1 MAMKK
6 YIILFMVAILASC
19 SDMQLA
25 ESIADVK
32 ESELVKE
39 NANGSAEINALVERA
54 RWGDGQAYLQLAD
67 CYRDGI
73 GVKKNF
79 LGMLA
84 MVEQAREHG
93 AIHSEKEYMT
103 QIPDDNDIK
112 RFCNLMDKSCSQLIE
127 EEDSIIAQLA
137 TSDNPDVL
145 AIYGALRVESG
156 DSIRGFEIIRD
167 ASERG
172 SDFAALLNA
181 LPDWKVNIQP
191 DNMKLEQLAERI
203 PLVYKLLGKLS
214 LKPDENGIIDE
225 RKVAYYY
232 MKADEHAL
240 LSRREARWLLAY
252 HKDVSIP
259 QLTESDVKRLEAFIR
274 FPNERVEI
282 VADTVSVDSIRKD
295 NNHINNNR

>member
-6 YIILFMVAILASC
+6 CIILFMVAILASC
-19 SDMQLA
+19 SDTQLA

-39 NANGSAEINALVERA
+39 NANGSAEIKALVERA
-54 RWGDGQAYLQLAD
+54 RWGDGLAYLQLAD

-84 MVEQAREHG
+84 MVEQARVHG
-93 AIHSEKEYMT
+93 AIHDEMEYVT
-103 QIPDDNDIK
+103 KIPEDNDIK
-112 RFCNLMDKSCSQLIE
+112 RFCDLMDKSCSQLIE
-127 EEDSIIAQLA
+127 EKDSVMVQLA
-137 TSDNPDVL
+137 TIDSPDVL
-145 AIYGALRVESG
+145 AMYGVLCVESG
-156 DSIRGFEIIRD
+156 DSIRGFEIIKD

-181 LPDWKVNIQP
+181 LLDWKGNIQP
-191 DNMKLEQLAERI
+191 DKMKLEQLAERI
-203 PLVYKLLGKLS
+203 PLAYKLLGKLS
-214 LKPDENGIIDE
+214 LKPDENGIVDE

-240 LSRREARWLLAY
+240 LSQREAKWLLAY

-259 QLTESDVKRLEAFIR
+259 ELTDSDVKRLESFICT
-274 FPNERVEI
+274 PGVRVEI
-282 VADTVSVDSIRKD
+282 VADTVSVDSIELD
-295 NNHINNNR
+295 NQ

>member
-6 YIILFMVAILASC
+6 CIILFMVAILASC
-19 SDMQLA
+19 SDTQLA

-39 NANGSAEINALVERA
+39 YATGSAEIKALVERA

-84 MVEQAREHG
+84 MVEQARVHG
-93 AIHSEKEYMT
+93 AIHDEMEYVT
-103 QIPDDNDIK
+103 KIPEDNDIK
-112 RFCNLMDKSCSQLIE
+112 RFCDLMDKSSSQLIE
-127 EEDSIIAQLA
+127 EKDSVMVQLA
-137 TSDNPDVL
+137 TIDSPDVL
-145 AIYGALRVESG
+145 AMYGVLCVESG

-181 LPDWKVNIQP
+181 LLDWKGNIQP
-191 DNMKLEQLAERI
+191 DKMKLEQLAERI
-203 PLVYKLLGKLS
+203 PLAYKLLGKLS
-214 LKPDENGIIDE
+214 LKPDENGIVDE

-240 LSRREARWLLAY
+240 LSQREAKWLLAY

-259 QLTESDVKRLEAFIR
+259 ELTDSDVKRLESFIR
-274 FPNERVEI
+274 TPGERVEI
-282 VADTVSVDSIRKD
+282 VADTVSVDSIELD
-295 NNHINNNR
+295 NQ

>member
-6 YIILFMVAILASC
+6 CIILFMVAILASC
-19 SDMQLA
+19 SDTQLA

-39 NANGSAEINALVERA
+39 NATGSAEIKALVERA

-84 MVEQAREHG
+84 MVEQARVHG
-93 AIHSEKEYMT
+93 AIHDEMEYVT
-103 QIPDDNDIK
+103 KIPEDNDIK
-112 RFCNLMDKSCSQLIE
+112 RFCDLMNKSCSQLIE
-127 EEDSIIAQLA
+127 EKDSVMVQLA
-137 TSDNPDVL
+137 TIDSPDVL
-145 AIYGALRVESG
+145 AMYGVLCVESG

-181 LPDWKVNIQP
+181 LLDWKGNIQP
-191 DNMKLEQLAERI
+191 DKMKLEQLAERI
-203 PLVYKLLGKLS
+203 PLAYKLLGKLS
-214 LKPDENGIIDE
+214 LKPDENGIVDE

-240 LSRREARWLLAY
+240 LSLREAKWLLAY

-259 QLTESDVKRLEAFIR
+259 ELTDSDVKRLESFIR
-274 FPNERVEI
+274 TPGERVEI
-282 VADTVSVDSIRKD
+282 VADTVSVDSIELD
-295 NNHINNNR
+295 NQ

>member
-6 YIILFMVAILASC
+6 CIILFMAAILASC
-19 SDMQLA
+19 SDTQLA

-39 NANGSAEINALVERA
+39 DANGNAVINALVERA

-73 GVKKNF
+73 GVKKDF
-79 LGMLA
+79 LGMMV
-84 MVEQAREHG
+84 MVEQARAHG
-93 AIHSEKEYMT
+93 AIHDEKEYMA

-112 RFCNLMDKSCSQLIE
+112 RFCNLIDKSSDQLRE
-127 EEDSIIAQLA
+127 GKDSIMAQLA
-137 TSDNPDVL
+137 TIDSPDAHALFGVL
-145 AIYGALRVESG
+145 CVESG

-181 LPDWKVNIQP
+181 LPDWKGNIQP
-191 DNMKLEQLAERI
+191 DKVKLEQLAERI
-203 PLVYKLLGKLS
+203 PLAYNLLGKLS

-240 LSRREARWLLAY
+240 LSQREAKWLLAY

-259 QLTESDVKRLEAFIR
+259 ELTDSDVKRLESFIR
-274 FPNERVEI
+274 TPGERVEI
-282 VADTVSVDSIRKD
+282 VADTVSVDSIELD
-295 NNHINNNR
+295 NQ

>member
-1 MAMKK
+1 MTMKK
-6 YIILFMVAILASC
+6 CIILFMVAILASC
-19 SDMQLA
+19 SDTQLA

-39 NANGSAEINALVERA
+39 NANGSAEIKALVERA
-54 RWGDGQAYLQLAD
+54 RWGDGLAYLQLAD

-84 MVEQAREHG
+84 MVEQARVHG
-93 AIHSEKEYMT
+93 AIHDEMEYVT
-103 QIPDDNDIK
+103 KIPEDNDIK
-112 RFCNLMDKSCSQLIE
+112 RFCDLMDKSCSQLIE
-127 EEDSIIAQLA
+127 EKDSVMVQLA
-137 TSDNPDVL
+137 TIDSPDVL
-145 AIYGALRVESG
+145 AMYGVLCVESG

-181 LPDWKVNIQP
+181 LLDWKGNIQP
-191 DNMKLEQLAERI
+191 DKMKLEQLAERI
-203 PLVYKLLGKLS
+203 PLAYKLLGKLS
-214 LKPDENGIIDE
+214 LKPDENGIVDE

-240 LSRREARWLLAY
+240 LSQREAKWLLAY

-259 QLTESDVKRLEAFIR
+259 ELTDSDVKRLESFICT
-274 FPNERVEI
+274 PGVRVEI
-282 VADTVSVDSIRKD
+282 VADTVSVDSIELD
-295 NNHINNNR
+295 NQ

>member
-39 NANGSAEINALVERA
+39 NANGSAEIKALVERA
-54 RWGDGQAYLQLAD
+54 RWGDGLAYLQLAD

-84 MVEQAREHG
+84 MVEQARVHG
-93 AIHSEKEYMT
+93 AIHDEMEYVT
-103 QIPDDNDIK
+103 KIPEDNDIK
-112 RFCNLMDKSCSQLIE
+112 RFCDLMDKSCSQLIE
-127 EEDSIIAQLA
+127 EKDSVMVQLA
-137 TSDNPDVL
+137 TIDSPDVL
-145 AIYGALRVESG
+145 AMYGVLCVESG

-181 LPDWKVNIQP
+181 LLDWKGNIQP
-191 DNMKLEQLAERI
+191 DKMKLEQLAERI
-203 PLVYKLLGKLS
+203 PLAYKLLGKLS
-214 LKPDENGIIDE
+214 LKPDENGIVDE

-240 LSRREARWLLAY
+240 LSQREAKWLLAY

-259 QLTESDVKRLEAFIR
+259 ELTDSDVKRLESFIR
-274 FPNERVEI
+274 TPGERVEI
-282 VADTVSVDSIRKD
+282 VADTVSVDSIELD
-295 NNHINNNR
+295 NQ

>member
-6 YIILFMVAILASC
+6 CIILFMAAILASC
-19 SDMQLA
+19 SDTQLA

-39 NANGSAEINALVERA
+39 NANGSAEIKALVERA
-54 RWGDGQAYLQLAD
+54 RWGDGLAYLQLAD

-84 MVEQAREHG
+84 MVEQARVHG
-93 AIHSEKEYMT
+93 AIHDEMEYVT
-103 QIPDDNDIK
+103 KIPEDNDIK
-112 RFCNLMDKSCSQLIE
+112 RFCDLMNKSCSQLIE
-127 EEDSIIAQLA
+127 EKDSVMVQLA
-137 TSDNPDVL
+137 TIDSPDVL
-145 AIYGALRVESG
+145 AMYGVLCVESG

-181 LPDWKVNIQP
+181 LLDWKGNIQP
-191 DNMKLEQLAERI
+191 DKMKLEQLAERI
-203 PLVYKLLGKLS
+203 PLAYKLLGKLS
-214 LKPDENGIIDE
+214 LKPDENGIVDE

-240 LSRREARWLLAY
+240 LSQREAKWLLAY

-259 QLTESDVKRLEAFIR
+259 ELTDSDVKRLESFIR
-274 FPNERVEI
+274 TPGERVEI
-282 VADTVSVDSIRKD
+282 VADTVSVDSIELD
-295 NNHINNNR
+295 NQ

>member
-1 MAMKK
+1 MTMKK
-6 YIILFMVAILASC
+6 CIILFMVAILASC
-19 SDMQLA
+19 SDTQLA

-39 NANGSAEINALVERA
+39 NATSSAEIKALVERA

-84 MVEQAREHG
+84 MVEQARVHG
-93 AIHSEKEYMT
+93 AIHDEMEYVT
-103 QIPDDNDIK
+103 KIPEDNDIK
-112 RFCNLMDKSCSQLIE
+112 RFCDLMNKSCSQLIE
-127 EEDSIIAQLA
+127 EKDSVMVQLA
-137 TSDNPDVL
+137 TIDSPDVL
-145 AIYGALRVESG
+145 AMYGVLCVESG

-181 LPDWKVNIQP
+181 LLDWKGNIQP
-191 DNMKLEQLAERI
+191 DKMKLEQLAERI
-203 PLVYKLLGKLS
+203 PLAYKLLGKLS
-214 LKPDENGIIDE
+214 LKPDENGIVDE

-240 LSRREARWLLAY
+240 LSQREAKWLLAY

-259 QLTESDVKRLEAFIR
+259 ELTDSDVKRLESFIR
-274 FPNERVEI
+274 TPGERVEI
-282 VADTVSVDSIRKD
+282 VADTVSVDSIELD
-295 NNHINNNR
+295 NQ

>member
-6 YIILFMVAILASC
+6 CIILFMAAILASC
-19 SDMQLA
+19 SDTQLA
-25 ESIADVK
+25 ESIAEVK

-39 NANGSAEINALVERA
+39 DVNGSAVINALVERA

-73 GVKKNF
+73 GVKKDF
-79 LGMLA
+79 LGMMV
-84 MVEQAREHG
+84 MVEQARAHG
-93 AIHSEKEYMT
+93 AIHDEKEYMA

-112 RFCNLMDKSCSQLIE
+112 RFCNLIDKSSDQLRE
-127 EEDSIIAQLA
+127 GKDSIMARLA
-137 TSDNPDVL
+137 TIDSPDAHALFGVL
-145 AIYGALRVESG
+145 CVESG

-181 LPDWKVNIQP
+181 LPDWKGNIQP
-191 DNMKLEQLAERI
+191 DKMKLEQLAERI
-203 PLVYKLLGKLS
+203 PLAYNLLGKLS
-214 LKPDENGIIDE
+214 LKPDENGMIDE

-252 HKDVSIP
+252 HQDVGIP

-282 VADTVSVDSIRKD
+282 VADTVSVDSIE
-295 NNHINNNR
+295 

>member
-6 YIILFMVAILASC
+6 CVILFMVAILASC
-19 SDMQLA
+19 SDTQLA

-39 NANGSAEINALVERA
+39 DANGSAVINALVERA

-73 GVKKNF
+73 GVKKDF
-79 LGMLA
+79 LGMMV
-84 MVEQAREHG
+84 MVEQARAHG
-93 AIHSEKEYMT
+93 AIHDEKEYMA

-112 RFCNLMDKSCSQLIE
+112 RFCNLINKSSDQLRE
-127 EEDSIIAQLA
+127 GKDSIMAQLA
-137 TSDNPDVL
+137 TIDSPDAHALFGVL
-145 AIYGALRVESG
+145 CVESG

-181 LPDWKVNIQP
+181 LPDWKGNIQP
-191 DNMKLEQLAERI
+191 DKVKLEQLAERI
-203 PLVYKLLGKLS
+203 PLAYNLLGKLC
-214 LKPDENGIIDE
+214 LKPDENGMIDD
-225 RKVAYYY
+225 RRVAYYY

-240 LSRREARWLLAY
+240 LSQREARWLLAY
-252 HKDVSIP
+252 HKDVGIP

-282 VADTVSVDSIRKD
+282 VADTVSVDSIELD
-295 NNHINNNR
+295 NQ

>member
-6 YIILFMVAILASC
+6 YIILFMAALLASC
-19 SDMQLA
+19 SDTQLA

-39 NANGSAEINALVERA
+39 NATGSAEIKALVERA

-84 MVEQAREHG
+84 MVEQARVHG
-93 AIHSEKEYMT
+93 AIHDEMEYVT
-103 QIPDDNDIK
+103 KIPEDNDIK
-112 RFCNLMDKSCSQLIE
+112 RFCDLMDKSCSQLIE
-127 EEDSIIAQLA
+127 EKDSVMVQLA
-137 TSDNPDVL
+137 TIDSPDVL
-145 AIYGALRVESG
+145 AMYGVLCVESG

-181 LPDWKVNIQP
+181 LLDWKGNIQP
-191 DNMKLEQLAERI
+191 DKMKLEQLAERI
-203 PLVYKLLGKLS
+203 PLAYKLLGKLS
-214 LKPDENGIIDE
+214 LKPDENGIVDE

-240 LSRREARWLLAY
+240 LSQREAKWLLAY

-259 QLTESDVKRLEAFIR
+259 ELTDSDVKRLESFICT
-274 FPNERVEI
+274 PGERVEI
-282 VADTVSVDSIRKD
+282 VADTVSVDSIELD
-295 NNHINNNR
+295 NQ

>member
-1 MAMKK
+1 MTMKK

-84 MVEQAREHG
+84 MVEQARDHG
-93 AIHSEKEYMT
+93 AIRSENEYMT

-112 RFCNLMDKSCSQLIE
+112 RFFNLMDKSCSQLIE
-127 EEDSIIAQLA
+127 EEDSIMAQLA
-137 TSDNPDVL
+137 TIDNPDVL

-181 LPDWKVNIQP
+181 LPDWKGNIQP
-191 DNMKLEQLAERI
+191 DKMKLEQLAERI
-203 PLVYKLLGKLS
+203 PLAYNLLGKLS

-240 LSRREARWLLAY
+240 LSRRGARWLLAY
-252 HKDVSIP
+252 HKDVGIP
-259 QLTESDVKRLEAFIR
+259 GLTESDVNRLEAFIR

-282 VADTVSVDSIRKD
+282 VADTVSVDSIE
-295 NNHINNNR
+295 

>member
-6 YIILFMVAILASC
+6 CIILFMAAILASC
-19 SDMQLA
+19 SDTQLA

-39 NANGSAEINALVERA
+39 NANGSAEIKALVERA
-54 RWGDGQAYLQLAD
+54 RWGDGLAYLQLAD

-84 MVEQAREHG
+84 MVEQARVHG
-93 AIHSEKEYMT
+93 AIHDEMEYVT
-103 QIPDDNDIK
+103 KIPEDNDIK
-112 RFCNLMDKSCSQLIE
+112 RFCDLMNKSCSQLIE
-127 EEDSIIAQLA
+127 EKDSVMVQLA
-137 TSDNPDVL
+137 TIDSPDVL
-145 AIYGALRVESG
+145 AMYGVLCVESG
-156 DSIRGFEIIRD
+156 DSIHGFEIIRD

-181 LPDWKVNIQP
+181 LLDWKGNIQP
-191 DNMKLEQLAERI
+191 DKMKLEQLAERI
-203 PLVYKLLGKLS
+203 PLAYKLLGKLS
-214 LKPDENGIIDE
+214 LKPDENGIVDE

-240 LSRREARWLLAY
+240 LSQREAKWLLAY

-259 QLTESDVKRLEAFIR
+259 ELTDSDVKRLESFIR
-274 FPNERVEI
+274 TPGERVEI
-282 VADTVSVDSIRKD
+282 VADTVSVDSIELD
-295 NNHINNNR
+295 NQ

>member
-6 YIILFMVAILASC
+6 CVILFMVAILASC
-19 SDMQLA
+19 SDTQLA

-84 MVEQAREHG
+84 MVEQARDHG
-93 AIHSEKEYMT
+93 AIRSEKEYMT

-127 EEDSIIAQLA
+127 EKDSIMAQLA
-137 TSDNPDVL
+137 TIDSPDVL
-145 AIYGALRVESG
+145 AIYGVLRVESG
-156 DSIRGFEIIRD
+156 DSIHGFEIIRD

-181 LPDWKVNIQP
+181 LAG
-191 DNMKLEQLAERI
+191 L
-203 PLVYKLLGKLS
+203 
-214 LKPDENGIIDE
+214 E
-225 RKVAYYY
+225 RKY
-232 MKADEHAL
+232 
-240 LSRREARWLLAY
+240 SAR
-252 HKDVSIP
+252 
-259 QLTESDVKRLEAFIR
+259 
-274 FPNERVEI
+274 
-282 VADTVSVDSIRKD
+282 
-295 NNHINNNR
+295 

>member
-6 YIILFMVAILASC
+6 CIILFMVAILASC
-19 SDMQLA
+19 SDTQLA

-39 NANGSAEINALVERA
+39 NANGSAEIKALVERA

-84 MVEQAREHG
+84 MVEQARVHG
-93 AIHSEKEYMT
+93 AIHDEMEYVT
-103 QIPDDNDIK
+103 KIPEDNDIK
-112 RFCNLMDKSCSQLIE
+112 RFCDLMDKSCSQLIE
-127 EEDSIIAQLA
+127 EKDSVMVQLA
-137 TSDNPDVL
+137 TIDSPDVL
-145 AIYGALRVESG
+145 AMYGVLCVESG

-181 LPDWKVNIQP
+181 LLDWKGNIQP
-191 DNMKLEQLAERI
+191 DKMKLEQLAERI
-203 PLVYKLLGKLS
+203 PLAYKLLGKLS
-214 LKPDENGIIDE
+214 LKPDENGIVDE

-240 LSRREARWLLAY
+240 LSQREAKWLLAY

-259 QLTESDVKRLEAFIR
+259 ELTDSDVKRLESFICT
-274 FPNERVEI
+274 PGVRVEI
-282 VADTVSVDSIRKD
+282 VADTVSVDSIELD
-295 NNHINNNR
+295 NQ

>member
-6 YIILFMVAILASC
+6 CIILFMAAILASC
-19 SDMQLA
+19 SDTQLA

-39 NANGSAEINALVERA
+39 DANGSAVINALVERA

-73 GVKKNF
+73 GVKKDF
-79 LGMLA
+79 LGMMV
-84 MVEQAREHG
+84 MVEQARAHG
-93 AIHSEKEYMT
+93 AIHDEKEYMA

-112 RFCNLMDKSCSQLIE
+112 RFCNLIDKSSDQLRE
-127 EEDSIIAQLA
+127 GKDSIMAQLA
-137 TSDNPDVL
+137 TIDSPDAHALFGVL
-145 AIYGALRVESG
+145 CVESG

-181 LPDWKVNIQP
+181 LPDWKGNIQP
-191 DNMKLEQLAERI
+191 DKVKLEQLAERI
-203 PLVYKLLGKLS
+203 PLAYNLLGKLS
-214 LKPDENGIIDE
+214 LKPDENGMIDD
-225 RKVAYYY
+225 RRVAYYY

-252 HKDVSIP
+252 HQDVGIP

-282 VADTVSVDSIRKD
+282 VADTVSVDSIE
-295 NNHINNNR
+295 

>member
-6 YIILFMVAILASC
+6 CIILFMTAILASC
-19 SDMQLA
+19 SDTQLA

-39 NANGSAEINALVERA
+39 NANGSAEIKALVERA
-54 RWGDGQAYLQLAD
+54 RWGDGLAYLQLAD

-84 MVEQAREHG
+84 MVEQARVHG
-93 AIHSEKEYMT
+93 AIHDEMEYVT
-103 QIPDDNDIK
+103 KIPEDNDIK
-112 RFCNLMDKSCSQLIE
+112 RFCDLMNKSCSQLIE
-127 EEDSIIAQLA
+127 EKDSVMVQLA
-137 TSDNPDVL
+137 TIDSPDVL
-145 AIYGALRVESG
+145 AMYGVLCVESG

-181 LPDWKVNIQP
+181 LLDWKGNIQP
-191 DNMKLEQLAERI
+191 DKMKLEQLAERI
-203 PLVYKLLGKLS
+203 PLAYKLLGKLS
-214 LKPDENGIIDE
+214 LKPDENGIVDE

-240 LSRREARWLLAY
+240 LSQREAKWLLAY

-259 QLTESDVKRLEAFIR
+259 ELTDSDVKRLESFIR
-274 FPNERVEI
+274 TPGERVEI
-282 VADTVSVDSIRKD
+282 VADTVSVDSIELD
-295 NNHINNNR
+295 NQ

>member
-6 YIILFMVAILASC
+6 CIILFMAAILASC
-19 SDMQLA
+19 SDTQLA
-25 ESIADVK
+25 ESIAEVK

-39 NANGSAEINALVERA
+39 DVNGSAVINALVERA

-73 GVKKNF
+73 GVKKDF
-79 LGMLA
+79 LGMMV
-84 MVEQAREHG
+84 MVEQARAHG
-93 AIHSEKEYMT
+93 AIHDEKEYMA

-112 RFCNLMDKSCSQLIE
+112 RFCNLIDKSSDQLRE
-127 EEDSIIAQLA
+127 GKDSIMEQLA
-137 TSDNPDVL
+137 TIDSPDAHALFGVL
-145 AIYGALRVESG
+145 CVESG

-181 LPDWKVNIQP
+181 LPDWKGNIQP
-191 DNMKLEQLAERI
+191 DKVKLEQLAERI
-203 PLVYKLLGKLS
+203 PLAYNLLGKLS
-214 LKPDENGIIDE
+214 LKPDENGMIDE

-252 HKDVSIP
+252 HQDVGIP

-282 VADTVSVDSIRKD
+282 VADTVSVDSIE
-295 NNHINNNR
+295 

>member
-6 YIILFMVAILASC
+6 CIILFMAAILASC
-19 SDMQLA
+19 SDTQLA

-39 NANGSAEINALVERA
+39 NANGSAEIKALVERA
-54 RWGDGQAYLQLAD
+54 RWGDGLAYLQLAD

-84 MVEQAREHG
+84 MVEQARVHG
-93 AIHSEKEYMT
+93 AIHDEMEYVT
-103 QIPDDNDIK
+103 KIPEDNDIK
-112 RFCNLMDKSCSQLIE
+112 RFCDLMNKSCSQLIE
-127 EEDSIIAQLA
+127 EKDSVMAQLA
-137 TSDNPDVL
+137 TIDSPDVL
-145 AIYGALRVESG
+145 AMYGVLCVESG

-181 LPDWKVNIQP
+181 LLDWKGNIQP
-191 DNMKLEQLAERI
+191 DKMKLEQLAERI
-203 PLVYKLLGKLS
+203 PLAYKLLGKLS
-214 LKPDENGIIDE
+214 LKPDENGIVDE

-240 LSRREARWLLAY
+240 LSQREAKWLLAY

-259 QLTESDVKRLEAFIR
+259 ELTDSDVKRLESFIR
-274 FPNERVEI
+274 TPGERVEI
-282 VADTVSVDSIRKD
+282 VADTVSVDSIELD
-295 NNHINNNR
+295 NQ

>member
-1 MAMKK
+1 MTMKK
-6 YIILFMVAILASC
+6 CIILFMVAILASC
-19 SDMQLA
+19 SDTQLA
-25 ESIADVK
+25 ESIVDVK

-39 NANGSAEINALVERA
+39 NANGSAEIKTLVERA

-84 MVEQAREHG
+84 MVEQARVHG
-93 AIHSEKEYMT
+93 AIHDEMEYVT
-103 QIPDDNDIK
+103 KIPEDNDIK
-112 RFCNLMDKSCSQLIE
+112 LFCDLMDKSCRQLIE
-127 EEDSIIAQLA
+127 EKDSVMVQLA
-137 TSDNPDVL
+137 TIDSPDVL
-145 AIYGALRVESG
+145 AMYGVLCVESG

-181 LPDWKVNIQP
+181 LLDWKGNIQP
-191 DNMKLEQLAERI
+191 DKMKLEQLAERI
-203 PLVYKLLGKLS
+203 PLAYKLLGKLS
-214 LKPDENGIIDE
+214 LKPDENGIVDE

-240 LSRREARWLLAY
+240 LSQREAKWLLAY

-259 QLTESDVKRLEAFIR
+259 ELTDSDVKRLESFIR
-274 FPNERVEI
+274 TPGERVEI
-282 VADTVSVDSIRKD
+282 VADTVSVDSIELD
-295 NNHINNNR
+295 NQ

>member
-6 YIILFMVAILASC
+6 CIILFMAALLASC
-19 SDMQLA
+19 SDTQLS

-32 ESELVKE
+32 EADLVKE

-73 GVKKNF
+73 GVKKDF
-79 LGMLA
+79 LGMMV
-84 MVEQAREHG
+84 MVEQARAHG
-93 AIHSEKEYMT
+93 AIHDEKEYMT

-112 RFCNLMDKSCSQLIE
+112 RFRNLMDKSSDQLRE
-127 EEDSIIAQLA
+127 GNDSIMAQLA
-137 TSDNPDVL
+137 TIDSPDAHALFGVL
-145 AIYGALRVESG
+145 CVEIG

-181 LPDWKVNIQP
+181 LPDWKGNIQP
-191 DNMKLEQLAERI
+191 DKMKLEQLAERI
-203 PLVYKLLGKLS
+203 PLAYKLLGKLS
-214 LKPDENGIIDE
+214 LKPDENGMIDE

-252 HKDVSIP
+252 HKDVGIP
-259 QLTESDVKRLEAFIR
+259 GMTDSDVKRLEAFIR
-274 FPNERVEI
+274 FPNEIVEI
-282 VADTVSVDSIRKD
+282 IADTVSVDSIE
-295 NNHINNNR
+295 

>member
-6 YIILFMVAILASC
+6 CIILFMVAILASC
-19 SDMQLA
+19 SDTQLA

-39 NANGSAEINALVERA
+39 NATGSAEIKALVERA

-84 MVEQAREHG
+84 MVEQARVHG
-93 AIHSEKEYMT
+93 AIHDEMEYVT
-103 QIPDDNDIK
+103 KIPEDNDIK
-112 RFCNLMDKSCSQLIE
+112 RFCDLMDKSCSQLIE
-127 EEDSIIAQLA
+127 EKDSVMVQLA
-137 TSDNPDVL
+137 TINSPDVL
-145 AIYGALRVESG
+145 AMYGVLCVESG

-181 LPDWKVNIQP
+181 LLDWKGNIQP
-191 DNMKLEQLAERI
+191 DKMKLEQLAERI
-203 PLVYKLLGKLS
+203 PLAYKLLGKLS
-214 LKPDENGIIDE
+214 LKPDENGIVDE

-240 LSRREARWLLAY
+240 LSQREAKWLLAY

-259 QLTESDVKRLEAFIR
+259 ELTDSDVKRLESFIR
-274 FPNERVEI
+274 TPGERVEI
-282 VADTVSVDSIRKD
+282 VADTVSVDSIELD
-295 NNHINNNR
+295 NQ

>member
-6 YIILFMVAILASC
+6 CIILFMAAILASC
-19 SDMQLA
+19 SDTQLA

-39 NANGSAEINALVERA
+39 NANGSAEIKALVERA
-54 RWGDGQAYLQLAD
+54 RWGDGLAYLQLAD

-84 MVEQAREHG
+84 MVEQARVHG
-93 AIHSEKEYMT
+93 AIHDEMEYVT
-103 QIPDDNDIK
+103 KIPEDNDIK
-112 RFCNLMDKSCSQLIE
+112 RFCDLMNKSCSQLIE
-127 EEDSIIAQLA
+127 EKDSVMVQLA
-137 TSDNPDVL
+137 TINSPDVL
-145 AIYGALRVESG
+145 AMYGVLCVESG

-181 LPDWKVNIQP
+181 LLDWKGNIQP
-191 DNMKLEQLAERI
+191 DKMKLEQLAERI
-203 PLVYKLLGKLS
+203 PLAYKLLGKLS
-214 LKPDENGIIDE
+214 LKPDENGIVDE

-240 LSRREARWLLAY
+240 LSQREAKWLLAY

-259 QLTESDVKRLEAFIR
+259 ELTDSDVKRLESFIR
-274 FPNERVEI
+274 TPGERVEI
-282 VADTVSVDSIRKD
+282 VADTVSVDSIELD
-295 NNHINNNR
+295 NQ

>member
-6 YIILFMVAILASC
+6 CVILFMVAILASC
-19 SDMQLA
+19 SDTQLA

-39 NANGSAEINALVERA
+39 NATGSAEIKALVERA

-84 MVEQAREHG
+84 MVEQARVHG
-93 AIHSEKEYMT
+93 AIHDEMEYVT
-103 QIPDDNDIK
+103 KIPEDNDIK
-112 RFCNLMDKSCSQLIE
+112 RFCDLMDKSCSQLIE
-127 EEDSIIAQLA
+127 EKDSVMVQLA
-137 TSDNPDVL
+137 TIDSPDVL
-145 AIYGALRVESG
+145 AMYGVLCVESG

-181 LPDWKVNIQP
+181 LLDWKGNIQP
-191 DNMKLEQLAERI
+191 DKMKLEQLAERI
-203 PLVYKLLGKLS
+203 PLAYKLLGKLS
-214 LKPDENGIIDE
+214 LKPDENGIVDE

-240 LSRREARWLLAY
+240 LSQREAKWLLAY

-259 QLTESDVKRLEAFIR
+259 ELTDSDVKRLESFICT
-274 FPNERVEI
+274 PGERVEI
-282 VADTVSVDSIRKD
+282 VADTVSVDSIELD
-295 NNHINNNR
+295 NQ

>member
-6 YIILFMVAILASC
+6 CIILFMVAILASC
-19 SDMQLA
+19 SDTQLA

-39 NANGSAEINALVERA
+39 NATGSADIKALVERA

-84 MVEQAREHG
+84 MVEQARVHG
-93 AIHSEKEYMT
+93 AIHDEMEYVT
-103 QIPDDNDIK
+103 KIPEDNDIK
-112 RFCNLMDKSCSQLIE
+112 RFCDLMDKSCSQLIE
-127 EEDSIIAQLA
+127 EKDSVMVQLA
-137 TSDNPDVL
+137 TIDSPDVL
-145 AIYGALRVESG
+145 AMYGVLCVESG

-181 LPDWKVNIQP
+181 LLDWKGNIQP
-191 DNMKLEQLAERI
+191 DKMKLEQLAERI
-203 PLVYKLLGKLS
+203 PLAYKLLGKLS
-214 LKPDENGIIDE
+214 LKPDENGIVDE

-240 LSRREARWLLAY
+240 LSQREAKWLLAY

-259 QLTESDVKRLEAFIR
+259 ELTDSDVKRLESFICT
-274 FPNERVEI
+274 PGVRVEI
-282 VADTVSVDSIRKD
+282 VADTVSVDSIELD
-295 NNHINNNR
+295 NQ

>member
-6 YIILFMVAILASC
+6 CIILFMAAILASC
-19 SDMQLA
+19 SDTQLA
-25 ESIADVK
+25 ESIAEVK
-32 ESELVKE
+32 ESELVRE
-39 NANGSAEINALVERA
+39 DVNGSAVINALVERA

-73 GVKKNF
+73 GVKKDF
-79 LGMLA
+79 LGMMV
-84 MVEQAREHG
+84 MVEQARAHG
-93 AIHSEKEYMT
+93 AIHDEKEYMA

-112 RFCNLMDKSCSQLIE
+112 RFCNLIDKSSDQLRE
-127 EEDSIIAQLA
+127 GKDSIMEQLA
-137 TSDNPDVL
+137 TIDSPDAHALFGVL
-145 AIYGALRVESG
+145 CVESG

-181 LPDWKVNIQP
+181 LPDWKGNIQP
-191 DNMKLEQLAERI
+191 DKVKLEQLAERI
-203 PLVYKLLGKLS
+203 PLAYNLLGKLS
-214 LKPDENGIIDE
+214 LKPDENGMIDE

-252 HKDVSIP
+252 HQDVGIP

-282 VADTVSVDSIRKD
+282 VADTVSVDSIE
-295 NNHINNNR
+295 

>member
-6 YIILFMVAILASC
+6 CIILFMVAILASC
-19 SDMQLA
+19 SDTQLA

-39 NANGSAEINALVERA
+39 NATSSAEIKALVERA

-84 MVEQAREHG
+84 MVEQARVHG
-93 AIHSEKEYMT
+93 AIHDEMEYVT
-103 QIPDDNDIK
+103 KIPEDNDIK
-112 RFCNLMDKSCSQLIE
+112 RFCDLMDKSCSQLIE
-127 EEDSIIAQLA
+127 EKDSVMVQLA
-137 TSDNPDVL
+137 TIDSPDVL
-145 AIYGALRVESG
+145 AMYGVLCVESG

-181 LPDWKVNIQP
+181 LLDWKGNIQP
-191 DNMKLEQLAERI
+191 DKMKLEQLAERI
-203 PLVYKLLGKLS
+203 PLAYKLLGKLS
-214 LKPDENGIIDE
+214 LKPDENGIVDE

-240 LSRREARWLLAY
+240 LSQREAKWLLAY

-259 QLTESDVKRLEAFIR
+259 ELTDSDVKRLESFIR
-274 FPNERVEI
+274 TPGERVEI
-282 VADTVSVDSIRKD
+282 VADTVSVDSIELD
-295 NNHINNNR
+295 NQ

>member
-1 MAMKK
+1 MAMKEC
-6 YIILFMVAILASC
+6 IILFMVAILASC
-19 SDMQLA
+19 SDTQLA

-32 ESELVKE
+32 GSELVKE
-39 NANGSAEINALVERA
+39 NATGSAEIKALVERA

-84 MVEQAREHG
+84 MVEQARVHG
-93 AIHSEKEYMT
+93 AIHDEMEYVT
-103 QIPDDNDIK
+103 KIPEDNDIK
-112 RFCNLMDKSCSQLIE
+112 RFCDLMDKSCSQLIE
-127 EEDSIIAQLA
+127 EKDSVMVQLA
-137 TSDNPDVL
+137 TIDSPDVL
-145 AIYGALRVESG
+145 AMYGVLCVESG

-181 LPDWKVNIQP
+181 LLDWKGNIQP
-191 DNMKLEQLAERI
+191 DKMKLEQLAERI
-203 PLVYKLLGKLS
+203 PLAYKLLGKLS
-214 LKPDENGIIDE
+214 LKPDENGIVDE

-240 LSRREARWLLAY
+240 LSQREAKWLLAY

-259 QLTESDVKRLEAFIR
+259 ELTDSDVKRLESFICT
-274 FPNERVEI
+274 PGVRVEI
-282 VADTVSVDSIRKD
+282 VADTVSVDSIELD
-295 NNHINNNR
+295 NQ

>member
-6 YIILFMVAILASC
+6 CIILFMAAILASC
-19 SDMQLA
+19 SDTQLA

-32 ESELVKE
+32 ESELVKV
-39 NANGSAEINALVERA
+39 NATSSAEIKALVARA

-84 MVEQAREHG
+84 MVEQARVHG
-93 AIHSEKEYMT
+93 AIHDEMEYVT
-103 QIPDDNDIK
+103 KIPEDNDIK
-112 RFCNLMDKSCSQLIE
+112 RFCDLMNKSCSQLIE
-127 EEDSIIAQLA
+127 EKDSVMVQLA
-137 TSDNPDVL
+137 TIDSPDVL
-145 AIYGALRVESG
+145 AMYGVLCVESG
-156 DSIRGFEIIRD
+156 DSIRGFEIIKD

-181 LPDWKVNIQP
+181 LLDWKGNIQP
-191 DNMKLEQLAERI
+191 DKMKLEQLAERI
-203 PLVYKLLGKLS
+203 PLAYKLLGKLS
-214 LKPDENGIIDE
+214 LKPDENGIVDE

-240 LSRREARWLLAY
+240 LSQREAKWLLAY

-259 QLTESDVKRLEAFIR
+259 ELTDSDVKRLESFICT
-274 FPNERVEI
+274 PGERVEI
-282 VADTVSVDSIRKD
+282 VADTVSVDSIELD
-295 NNHINNNR
+295 NQ

>member
-6 YIILFMVAILASC
+6 CIILFMVAILASC
-19 SDMQLA
+19 SDTQLA

-39 NANGSAEINALVERA
+39 NAIGSAEIKALVERA

-84 MVEQAREHG
+84 MVEQARVHG
-93 AIHSEKEYMT
+93 AIHDEMEYVT
-103 QIPDDNDIK
+103 KIPEDNDIK
-112 RFCNLMDKSCSQLIE
+112 RFCDLMDKSCSQLIE
-127 EEDSIIAQLA
+127 EKDSVMVQLA
-137 TSDNPDVL
+137 TIDSPDVL
-145 AIYGALRVESG
+145 AMYGVLCVESG
-156 DSIRGFEIIRD
+156 DSIRGFEIIKD

-181 LPDWKVNIQP
+181 LLDWKGNIQP
-191 DNMKLEQLAERI
+191 DKMKLEQLAERI
-203 PLVYKLLGKLS
+203 PLAYKLLGKLS
-214 LKPDENGIIDE
+214 LKPDENGIVDE

-240 LSRREARWLLAY
+240 LSQREAKWLLAY

-259 QLTESDVKRLEAFIR
+259 ELTDSDVKRLESFICT
-274 FPNERVEI
+274 PGERVEI
-282 VADTVSVDSIRKD
+282 VADTVSVDSIELD
-295 NNHINNNR
+295 NQ

>member
-6 YIILFMVAILASC
+6 CIILFMAAILASC
-19 SDMQLA
+19 SDTQLA

-39 NANGSAEINALVERA
+39 NATGSADIKALVERA

-84 MVEQAREHG
+84 MVEQARVHG
-93 AIHSEKEYMT
+93 AIHDEMEYVT
-103 QIPDDNDIK
+103 KIPEDNDIK
-112 RFCNLMDKSCSQLIE
+112 RFCDLMDKSCSQLIE
-127 EEDSIIAQLA
+127 EKDSVMVQLA
-137 TSDNPDVL
+137 TIDSPDVL
-145 AIYGALRVESG
+145 AMYGVLCVESG
-156 DSIRGFEIIRD
+156 DSIRGFEIIKD

-181 LPDWKVNIQP
+181 LLDWKGNIQP
-191 DNMKLEQLAERI
+191 DKMKLEQLAERI
-203 PLVYKLLGKLS
+203 PLAYKLLGKLS
-214 LKPDENGIIDE
+214 LKPDENGIVDE

-240 LSRREARWLLAY
+240 LSQREAKWLLAY

-259 QLTESDVKRLEAFIR
+259 ELTDSDVKRLESFIR
-274 FPNERVEI
+274 TPGERVEI
-282 VADTVSVDSIRKD
+282 VADTVSVDSIELD
-295 NNHINNNR
+295 NQ

>member
-6 YIILFMVAILASC
+6 CIILFMAAILASC
-19 SDMQLA
+19 SDTQLA

-39 NANGSAEINALVERA
+39 NANGSAEIKALVERA
-54 RWGDGQAYLQLAD
+54 RWGDGLAYLQLAD

-84 MVEQAREHG
+84 MVEQARVHG
-93 AIHSEKEYMT
+93 AIHDEMEYVT
-103 QIPDDNDIK
+103 IIPEDNDIK
-112 RFCNLMDKSCSQLIE
+112 RFCDLMNKSCSQLIE
-127 EEDSIIAQLA
+127 EKDSVMVQLA
-137 TSDNPDVL
+137 TIDSPDVL
-145 AIYGALRVESG
+145 AMYGVLCVESG
-156 DSIRGFEIIRD
+156 DSIRGFEIIKD

-181 LPDWKVNIQP
+181 LLDWKGNIQP
-191 DNMKLEQLAERI
+191 DKMKLEQLAERI
-203 PLVYKLLGKLS
+203 PLAYKLLGKLS
-214 LKPDENGIIDE
+214 LKPDENGIVDE

-240 LSRREARWLLAY
+240 LSQREAKWLLAY

-259 QLTESDVKRLEAFIR
+259 ELTDSDVKRLESFIR
-274 FPNERVEI
+274 TPGERVEI
-282 VADTVSVDSIRKD
+282 VADTVSVDSIELD
-295 NNHINNNR
+295 NQ

>member
-6 YIILFMVAILASC
+6 CIILFMVAILASC
-19 SDMQLA
+19 SDTQLA

-39 NANGSAEINALVERA
+39 NATGSAEIKALVERA

-84 MVEQAREHG
+84 MVEQARVHG
-93 AIHSEKEYMT
+93 AIHDEMEYVT
-103 QIPDDNDIK
+103 KIPEDNDIK
-112 RFCNLMDKSCSQLIE
+112 RFCDLMDKSCSQLIE
-127 EEDSIIAQLA
+127 EKDSVMVQLA
-137 TSDNPDVL
+137 TIDSPDVL
-145 AIYGALRVESG
+145 AMYGVLCVESG

-172 SDFAALLNA
+172 SDFAALLN
-181 LPDWKVNIQP
+181 WKGNIQP
-191 DNMKLEQLAERI
+191 DKMKLEQLAERI
-203 PLVYKLLGKLS
+203 PLAYKLLGKLS
-214 LKPDENGIIDE
+214 LKPDENGIVDE

-240 LSRREARWLLAY
+240 LSQREAKWLLAY

-259 QLTESDVKRLEAFIR
+259 ELTDSDVKRLESFICT
-274 FPNERVEI
+274 PGERVEI
-282 VADTVSVDSIRKD
+282 VADTVSVDSIELD
-295 NNHINNNR
+295 NQ

>member
-6 YIILFMVAILASC
+6 CIILFMVAILASC
-19 SDMQLA
+19 SDTQLA

-39 NANGSAEINALVERA
+39 NATGSAEIKALVERA

-84 MVEQAREHG
+84 MVEQARVHG
-93 AIHSEKEYMT
+93 AIHDEMEYVT
-103 QIPDDNDIK
+103 KIPEDNDIK
-112 RFCNLMDKSCSQLIE
+112 RFCDLMDKSCSQLIE
-127 EEDSIIAQLA
+127 EKDSVMVQLA
-137 TSDNPDVL
+137 TIDSPDVL
-145 AIYGALRVESG
+145 AMYGVLCVESG

-181 LPDWKVNIQP
+181 LLDWKGNIQP
-191 DNMKLEQLAERI
+191 DKMKLEQLAERI
-203 PLVYKLLGKLS
+203 PLAYKLLGKLS
-214 LKPDENGIIDE
+214 LKPDENGIVDE

-240 LSRREARWLLAY
+240 LSQREAKWLLAY

-259 QLTESDVKRLEAFIR
+259 ELTDSEVKRLESFICT
-274 FPNERVEI
+274 PGERVEI
-282 VADTVSVDSIRKD
+282 VADTVSVDSIELD
-295 NNHINNNR
+295 NQ

>member
-1 MAMKK
+1 MKK

-84 MVEQAREHG
+84 MVEQARDHG
-93 AIHSEKEYMT
+93 AIRSENEYMT

-112 RFCNLMDKSCSQLIE
+112 RFFNLMDKSSSQLIE
-127 EEDSIIAQLA
+127 EKDSIMAQLA
-137 TSDNPDVL
+137 TIESPDAHALFGVL
-145 AIYGALRVESG
+145 CVESG

-181 LPDWKVNIQP
+181 LPDWKGNIQP
-191 DNMKLEQLAERI
+191 DKMKLEQLAERI
-203 PLVYKLLGKLS
+203 PLAYNLLGKLS
-214 LKPDENGIIDE
+214 LKLDENGIIDE

-240 LSRREARWLLAY
+240 LSRRGARWLLAY
-252 HKDVSIP
+252 HKDVGIP
-259 QLTESDVKRLEAFIR
+259 GLTESDVNRLEAFIR

>member
-6 YIILFMVAILASC
+6 CIILFMAAILASC
-19 SDMQLA
+19 SDTQLA

-39 NANGSAEINALVERA
+39 NATGRAEIKALVERA

-84 MVEQAREHG
+84 MVEQARVHG
-93 AIHSEKEYMT
+93 AIHDEMEYVT
-103 QIPDDNDIK
+103 KIPEDNDIK
-112 RFCNLMDKSCSQLIE
+112 RFCDLMDKSCSQLIE
-127 EEDSIIAQLA
+127 EKDSVMVQLA
-137 TSDNPDVL
+137 TIDSPDVL
-145 AIYGALRVESG
+145 AMYGVLCVESG

-181 LPDWKVNIQP
+181 LLDWKGNIQP
-191 DNMKLEQLAERI
+191 DKMKLEQLAERI
-203 PLVYKLLGKLS
+203 PLAYKLLGKLS
-214 LKPDENGIIDE
+214 LKPDENGIVDE

-240 LSRREARWLLAY
+240 LSQREAKWLLAY

-259 QLTESDVKRLEAFIR
+259 ELTDSDVKRLESFIR
-274 FPNERVEI
+274 TPGERVEI
-282 VADTVSVDSIRKD
+282 VADTVSVDSIELD
-295 NNHINNNR
+295 NQ

>member
-1 MAMKK
+1 MTMKK

-84 MVEQAREHG
+84 MVEQARDHG
-93 AIHSEKEYMT
+93 AIRSENEYMT

-112 RFCNLMDKSCSQLIE
+112 RFFNLMDKSCSQLIE
-127 EEDSIIAQLA
+127 EEDSIMAQLA
-137 TSDNPDVL
+137 TIDNPDVL

-191 DNMKLEQLAERI
+191 DKMKLEQLAERI
-203 PLVYKLLGKLS
+203 PLAYNLLGKLS

-240 LSRREARWLLAY
+240 LSRRGARWLLAY
-252 HKDVSIP
+252 HKDVGIP
-259 QLTESDVKRLEAFIR
+259 GLTESDVNRLEAFIR

>member
-6 YIILFMVAILASC
+6 CIILFMAAILASC
-19 SDMQLA
+19 SDTQLA
-25 ESIADVK
+25 ESIAEVK

-39 NANGSAEINALVERA
+39 DVNGSAVINALVERA

-73 GVKKNF
+73 GVKKDF
-79 LGMLA
+79 LGMMV
-84 MVEQAREHG
+84 MVEQARAHG
-93 AIHSEKEYMT
+93 AIHDEKEYMA

-112 RFCNLMDKSCSQLIE
+112 RFCNLIDKSSDQLRE
-127 EEDSIIAQLA
+127 GKDSIMAQLA
-137 TSDNPDVL
+137 TIDSPDAHALFGVL
-145 AIYGALRVESG
+145 CVESG

-181 LPDWKVNIQP
+181 LPDWKGNIQP
-191 DNMKLEQLAERI
+191 DKMKLEQLAERI
-203 PLVYKLLGKLS
+203 PLAYNLLGKLS

-240 LSRREARWLLAY
+240 LSQREARWLLAY
-252 HKDVSIP
+252 HKDVGIP

-282 VADTVSVDSIRKD
+282 VADTVSVDSIE
-295 NNHINNNR
+295 

>member
-6 YIILFMVAILASC
+6 CIILFMAAILASC
-19 SDMQLA
+19 SDTQLA

-39 NANGSAEINALVERA
+39 DANGNAVINALVERA

-73 GVKKNF
+73 GVKKDF
-79 LGMLA
+79 LGMMV
-84 MVEQAREHG
+84 MVEQARAHG
-93 AIHSEKEYMT
+93 AIHDEKEYMA

-112 RFCNLMDKSCSQLIE
+112 RFCNLIDKSSDQLRE
-127 EEDSIIAQLA
+127 GKDSIMAQLA
-137 TSDNPDVL
+137 TIDSPDAHALFGVL
-145 AIYGALRVESG
+145 CVESG

-181 LPDWKVNIQP
+181 LPDWKGNIQP
-191 DNMKLEQLAERI
+191 DKVKLEQLAERI
-203 PLVYKLLGKLS
+203 PLAYNLLGKLS
-214 LKPDENGIIDE
+214 LKPDENGMIDE

-252 HKDVSIP
+252 HQDVGIP

-282 VADTVSVDSIRKD
+282 VADTVSVDSIE
-295 NNHINNNR
+295 

>member
-1 MAMKK
+1 MTMKK
-6 YIILFMVAILASC
+6 CIILFMVAILASC
-19 SDMQLA
+19 SDTQLA

-39 NANGSAEINALVERA
+39 NAIGSAEIKALVERA

-84 MVEQAREHG
+84 MVEQARVHG
-93 AIHSEKEYMT
+93 AIHDEMEYVT
-103 QIPDDNDIK
+103 KIPEDNDIK
-112 RFCNLMDKSCSQLIE
+112 RFCDLMDKSCSQLIE
-127 EEDSIIAQLA
+127 EKDSVMVQLA
-137 TSDNPDVL
+137 TIDSPDVL
-145 AIYGALRVESG
+145 AMYGVLCVESG

-181 LPDWKVNIQP
+181 LLDWKGNIQP
-191 DNMKLEQLAERI
+191 DKMKLEQLAERI
-203 PLVYKLLGKLS
+203 PLAYKLLGKLS
-214 LKPDENGIIDE
+214 LKPDENGIVDE

-240 LSRREARWLLAY
+240 LSQREAKWLLAY

-259 QLTESDVKRLEAFIR
+259 ELTDSDVKRLESFIR
-274 FPNERVEI
+274 TPGERVEI
-282 VADTVSVDSIRKD
+282 VADTVSVDSIELD
-295 NNHINNNR
+295 NQ